1 MIESHKLFGGF
12 YDAGHIA
19 PFEGVTQV
27 LFEGDLARCVLLCEC
42 DDFDGVL
49 L

>member
-1 MIESHKLFGGF
+1 LIESHKLLGGF
-12 YDAGHIA
+12 YDAVHIA
-19 PFEGVTQV
+19 SFEGVTQV
-27 LFEGDLARCVLLCEC
+27 LFEGDLARCVLLREC

>member
-1 MIESHKLFGGF
+1 LCESHELLCGF
-12 YDAGHIA
+12 YDAVHIA
-19 PFEGVTQV
+19 SLEGVTQV
-27 LFEGDLARCVLLCEC
+27 LFEGDLQGCMLLREC